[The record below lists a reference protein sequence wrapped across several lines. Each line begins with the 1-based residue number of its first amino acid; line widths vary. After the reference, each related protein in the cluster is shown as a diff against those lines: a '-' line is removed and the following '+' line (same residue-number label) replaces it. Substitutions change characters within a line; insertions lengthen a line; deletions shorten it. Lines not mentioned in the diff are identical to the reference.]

1 MENIFIQSSGLLA
14 IIILGYLMKRLNLL
28 SKKDGDRLSIIIVY
42 LTLPAAIIVNL
53 WHLVIHQNLLRLILL
68 GIV

>member
-42 LTLPAAIIVNL
+42 LNLKAAIIVNF

>member
-28 SKKDGDRLSIIIVY
+28 SKKDGIGYLLLSCI
-42 LTLPAAIIVNL
+42 
-53 WHLVIHQNLLRLILL
+53 
-68 GIV
+68 